1 CAVAGANSAAT
12 GVATASF
19 PLALAIATHT
29 LRVAVTATNGVA
41 PDGSATSAPSA
52 VVQTVSTAP
61 VDTSPPTISGTAQ
74 VGQTLTANPGSWTG
88 TAPIDRK
95 SVGQRSDGAGAN
107 CASTGVATPTYPL
120 SGADATHTLLVAV
133 TATNGVAPDGSATS
147 APSAVV
153 QTVSTAPVDTSPPTI
168 SGTAQVGQTL
178 TANPGSWTG
187 TAPITP
193 SSLWPRRP
201 APGANCA

>member
-61 VDTSPPTISGTAQ
+61 VNTSPPTISGTAQ
-74 VGQTLTANPGSWTG
+74 VGQTLTANPGSCT
-88 TAPIDRK
+88 
-95 SVGQRSDGAGAN
+95 
-107 CASTGVATPTYPL
+107 STP
-120 SGADATHTLLVAV
+120 
-133 TATNGVAPDGSATS
+133 
-147 APSAVV
+147 
-153 QTVSTAPVDTSPPTI
+153 
-168 SGTAQVGQTL
+168 
-178 TANPGSWTG
+178 
-187 TAPITP
+187 PITP